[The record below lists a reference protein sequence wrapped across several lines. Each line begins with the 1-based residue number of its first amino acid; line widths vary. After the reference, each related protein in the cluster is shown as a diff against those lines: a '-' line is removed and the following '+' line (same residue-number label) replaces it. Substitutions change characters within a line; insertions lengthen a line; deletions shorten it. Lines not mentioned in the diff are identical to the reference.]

1 MNSIVLIQ
9 ARTNSFRLPAKVLLP
24 INEIPIILLCANR
37 AANTG
42 REIVILTSDK
52 PSDDYLDKILA
63 KNKIKSFRGDLDNV
77 LSRFFN
83 ALITFS
89 DDDLVFRLT
98 ADNIFPDG
106 ELLDR
111 MENYFISNNLNY
123 LICNGEK
130 SNLPYGVSA
139 ELMKVKCI
147 REAFNN
153 SSSDFDRE
161 HVTGYVKKIYGEVY
175 FKDNNYIK
183 SGNLRCT
190 IDFFDDYVKLQKIFS
205 DESNPSQ
212 SKLNDLIKKLI
223 LYSDA
228 DLPLT

>member
-9 ARTNSFRLPAKVLLP
+9 ARTNSSRLPAKVLLP

-42 REIVILTSDK
+42 REIVILTSDN
-52 PSDDYLDKILA
+52 PADDYLSKVLA

-77 LSRFFN
+77 LSRFFSS
-83 ALITFS
+83 LITFA

-98 ADNIFPDG
+98 ADNVFPDG
-106 ELLDR
+106 ELLDK
-111 MENYFISNNLNY
+111 MEKHFISNNLNY

-147 REAFNN
+147 REAFYN
-153 SSSDFDRE
+153 SLSDFDRE

-175 FKDNNYIK
+175 FKDNYYIK

-190 IDFFDDYVKLQKIFS
+190 IDYLDDYLKLQKIFS
-205 DESNPSQ
+205 DESDPSQ

-223 LYSDA
+223 LYSHA
-228 DLPLT
+228 D